1 MLRVDILT
9 IFPDYFRGPLNH
21 GTLSRAV
28 QGGHVT
34 VVVHNLRNWA
44 EGKHRVTD
52 DYTFGGGAGMVMKP
66 EPFFRAVAD
75 LRTAEAHVILL
86 SPSGRLLDQ
95 DTAKNLAS
103 HGHLILLCGRYEGVD
118 ERVAAHLADDEI
130 SIGNYVV
137 SGGELPALV
146 VLDATARHLPDVL
159 GGGPSAVSE
168 ESFATGLLEYP
179 HYTRPA
185 SYQGMHV
192 PEILLSGNHQ
202 ETEKWRRQQS
212 LLRTRQRRPDL
223 LLNADLS
230 EADREFL
237 AAETDCDSAAN
248 CDPVAN
254 CESTD

>member
-9 IFPDYFRGPLNH
+9 LFPDYFRGPLEH
-21 GTLSRAV
+21 GTISRAV
-28 QGGHVT
+28 QGGHLT

-75 LRTAEAHVILL
+75 LKTPKARVMLL
-86 SPSGRLLDQ
+86 SPAGRLLTQHD
-95 DTAKNLAS
+95 AKVAAG
-103 HGHLILLCGRYEGVD
+103 HEHLILLCGRYEGVD
-118 ERVAAHLADDEI
+118 ERVAAYLADDEV

-146 VLDATARHLPDVL
+146 VLDAAVRHVPHVL
-159 GGGPSAVSE
+159 GGGPAAVDE

-185 SYQGMHV
+185 AYQGMQV
-192 PEILLSGNHQ
+192 PTVLLSGNHAQ
-202 ETEKWRRQQS
+202 IATWRRQQS
-212 LLRTRQRRPDL
+212 LLRTRERRPDL
-223 LLNADLS
+223 LMHADLS
-230 EADREFL
+230 EEDKAYLTSE
-237 AAETDCDSAAN
+237 
-248 CDPVAN
+248 PN
-254 CESTD
+254 CESAG

>member
-1 MLRVDILT
+1 MQRVDILT
-9 IFPDYFRGPLNH
+9 LFPGYFRGPLEY

-28 QGGHVT
+28 QGGHLT

-44 EGKHRVTD
+44 VGKHRVTD
-52 DYTFGGGAGMVMKP
+52 DYTFGGGTGMVMKP

-75 LRTAEAHVILL
+75 LKTPDSRVILL
-86 SPSGRLLDQ
+86 SPSGRLLTQQIATD
-95 DTAKNLAS
+95 LAAPR
-103 HGHLILLCGRYEGVD
+103 HLILLCGRYEGVD
-118 ERVAAHLADDEI
+118 ERVATHLADDEI

-159 GGGPSAVSE
+159 GGGLAAVRE
-168 ESFATGLLEYP
+168 ESYATGLLEYP

-192 PEILLSGNHQ
+192 PEVLLSGNHQ
-202 ETEKWRRQQS
+202 VIEKWRRQQS
-212 LLRTRQRRPDL
+212 LLRTGERRPEL
-223 LLNADLS
+223 LASADLS
-230 EADREFL
+230 EADRSLVASE
-237 AAETDCDSAAN
+237 ANRESA
-248 CDPVAN
+248 AN

>member
-9 IFPDYFRGPLNH
+9 LFPDYFRGPLAH

-28 QGGHVT
+28 QGGLLT
-34 VVVHNLRNWA
+34 VAVHNLRNWA

-52 DYTFGGGAGMVMKP
+52 DYTFGGGTGMVMKP

-95 DTAKNLAS
+95 DTAKDLAS

-118 ERVAAHLADDEI
+118 ERVAAYLADDEI

-146 VLDATARHLPDVL
+146 VLDATARHVPGVL
-159 GGGPSAVSE
+159 GGGSAAVHE

-192 PEILLSGNHQ
+192 PEVLLSGNHQ
-202 ETEKWRRQQS
+202 EIDNWRRQQS
-212 LLRTRQRRPDL
+212 LLRTRQRRPEML
-223 LLNADLS
+223 LDANLS
-230 EADREFL
+230 DEDIEYL
-237 AAETDCDSAAN
+237 DSE
-248 CDPVAN
+248 AN
-254 CESTD
+254 CETSTTCEASAHCEAPD

>member
-9 IFPDYFRGPLNH
+9 LFPDYFRGPLDH

-28 QGGHVT
+28 QGGRLT

-44 EGKHRVTD
+44 AGKHRVTD
-52 DYTFGGGAGMVMKP
+52 DYTFGGGTGMVMKP

-95 DTAKNLAS
+95 PTAKDLAS
-103 HGHLILLCGRYEGVD
+103 RGHLILLCGRYEGVD

-130 SIGNYVV
+130 SIGSYVV

-146 VLDATARHLPDVL
+146 VLDAAARHVPGVL
-159 GGGPSAVSE
+159 GGGLTAARE
-168 ESFATGLLEYP
+168 ESYAMGLLEYP

-185 SYQGMHV
+185 SFQGMRV
-192 PEILLSGNHQ
+192 PEVLLSGNHQ
-202 ETEKWRRQQS
+202 QIKAWRRRQS
-212 LLRTRQRRPDL
+212 LSRTRQRRPDL

-230 EADREFL
+230 DADMRYLDSE
-237 AAETDCDSAAN
+237 ENCDSS
-248 CDPVAN
+248 D
-254 CESTD
+254 

>member
-9 IFPDYFRGPLNH
+9 LFPDYFRGPLDH

-28 QGGHVT
+28 QGGRLT

-52 DYTFGGGAGMVMKP
+52 DYTFGGGTGMVMKP

-86 SPSGRLLDQ
+86 SPAGRMLDQ
-95 DTAKNLAS
+95 PTAKDLAS
-103 HGHLILLCGRYEGVD
+103 QGHLILLCGRYEGVD
-118 ERVAAHLADDEI
+118 ERVAAYLVDDEI
-130 SIGNYVV
+130 SIGSYVV

-159 GGGPSAVSE
+159 GGGPTAVSE

-192 PEILLSGNHQ
+192 PEVLLSGNHQ
-202 ETEKWRRQQS
+202 QIEKWRRQQS
-212 LLRTRQRRPDL
+212 LLRTRRRRPDL
-223 LLNADLS
+223 LLDADLS
-230 EADREFL
+230 EADRSFL
-237 AAETDCDSAAN
+237 DSEAHCEASAHRGAS
-248 CDPVAN
+248 AN
-254 CESTD
+254 CEVPD

>member
-9 IFPDYFRGPLNH
+9 LFPDYFRGPLDH
-21 GTLSRAV
+21 GTISRAV
-28 QGGHVT
+28 QGGHLT

-75 LRTAEAHVILL
+75 LKTPEARVMLL
-86 SPSGRLLDQ
+86 SPAGRLLTQHD
-95 DTAKNLAS
+95 AKDLAG
-103 HGHLILLCGRYEGVD
+103 HEHLILLCGRYEGVD
-118 ERVAAHLADDEI
+118 ERVAAYLADDEV

-146 VLDATARHLPDVL
+146 VLDAAVRHVPHVL
-159 GGGPSAVSE
+159 GGGPAAVDE

-185 SYQGMHV
+185 AYQGMEV
-192 PEILLSGNHQ
+192 PEELLSGNHKQ
-202 ETEKWRRQQS
+202 IAIWRRQQS
-212 LLRTRQRRPDL
+212 LLRTRERRPDML
-223 LLNADLS
+223 TRADLS
-230 EADREFL
+230 EEDKAYL
-237 AAETDCDSAAN
+237 ASDS
-248 CDPVAN
+248 N
-254 CESTD
+254 CESAG

>member
-1 MLRVDILT
+1 MVRVDILT
-9 IFPDYFRGPLNH
+9 LFPEYFRGPLDH
-21 GTLSRAV
+21 GTISRAV
-28 QGGHVT
+28 RGGHAT

-52 DYTFGGGAGMVMKP
+52 DYTFGGGTGMVMKP

-75 LRTAEAHVILL
+75 LKTPEAHVILL

-95 DTAKNLAS
+95 DTATDVAG

-118 ERVAAHLADDEI
+118 ERVAAHLADEEV

-146 VLDATARHLPDVL
+146 VLDAAVRHLPDVL
-159 GGGPSAVSE
+159 GGGPAAACE

-185 SYQGMHV
+185 AYQDIKV
-192 PEILLSGNHQ
+192 PDILLSGNHAQ
-202 ETEKWRRQQS
+202 IANWRRQQS
-212 LLRTRQRRPDL
+212 LLRTRERRPGL
-223 LLNADLS
+223 LSGADLS
-230 EADREFL
+230 EEDRTYL
-237 AAETDCDSAAN
+237 ASKS
-248 CDPVAN
+248 N
-254 CESTD
+254 CESSG